1 MENKTTVPL
10 ILYESQMQQK
20 TNIIK
25 WLIATICF
33 LILVL
38 GIAIIMFVS
47 FIGSYDIYGYSQD
60 GKGINNVNSG
70 EQGDVIN
77 ESTIENDD

>member
-47 FIGSYDIYGYSQD
+47 FIGKYNIVSYKQD
-60 GKGINNVNSG
+60 GKGINNINSG

-77 ESTIENDD
+77 ESTIKNDD

>member
-47 FIGSYDIYGYSQD
+47 FINSFSFVGYDQD

-70 EQGDVIN
+70 EQGDIIN